1 MKNRK
6 SEVLAFAL
14 VSGINKAIAR
24 LVDIW
29 DNIGIQEEQ
38 RVERMEAVK
47 KHIELLMNEMIIEE
61 ENLKLRILKNISA
74 CREELDI
81 LYHELS
87 LEPYQI
93 DQSQT
98 VLQLEKDLRTKLE
111 NLVKEK
117 TDRLKELKSLQEE
130 EKSLCIDLCATPY
143 YIPTGSIPSHQQL
156 QDLKEHIKRLS
167 LERESRVEVFSGLR
181 QEISQL
187 MNEIGH
193 NPETTLE
200 KDAVCDDAD
209 TFLLTSEN
217 IKALKLIVCQLEV
230 KKETLIST
238 RDNLMEKVSNLWNRL
253 EFSQEE
259 KNHFENNIKGSLSV
273 EVRKLQN
280 ELDRLDEL
288 KRANMEEVIENIRH
302 ELMEYWDKCTF
313 STEQREAFAAFY
325 SDDFKEE
332 LLIKHE
338 EELARLKNYYAQCK
352 VLFEAVNKWE
362 HNWQLFQDFEKK
374 ASDPNRFS
382 NRGGTL
388 LRESKERAKIQKM
401 LPKLEEEIKGYI
413 EAWEAE
419 QGTAFFVK
427 GQRFMDYVANQWE
440 ELKTQKEKEK
450 SQRLKKGDNSAL
462 RTPPVKRPHGG
473 NSIMNTPSKTRKLT
487 GTPNASVMRTTV
499 SSTSSN
505 STGSNSIGSTF
516 HSVTGKPPLSVQK
529 TPHRSRL
536 PDISHLTPLQEFKSD
551 KPAASYTQFAVSSN
565 KELEKKSNNIEA
577 ILNSTAKDV
586 LH

>member
-6 SEVLAFAL
+6 SEVLAFSL

-93 DQSQT
+93 DLNQT

-111 NLVKEK
+111 DLVKEK
-117 TDRLKELKSLQEE
+117 TDRLKELKSLQEK

-156 QDLKEHIKRLS
+156 QDLKEHIKCLS

-181 QEISQL
+181 QEISRL

-238 RDNLMEKVSNLWNRL
+238 RDDLVEKVSNLWNRL
-253 EFSQEE
+253 EFSQED
-259 KNHFENNIKGSLSV
+259 KSHFENYIKGSLSD

-288 KRANMEEVIENIRH
+288 KRANMQEVIENIRH

-313 STEQREAFAAFY
+313 STEQRESFTAFY
-325 SDDFKEE
+325 SDNFKEE

-338 EELARLKNYYAQCK
+338 EELARLKNYYDQCK
-352 VLFEAVNKWE
+352 VLFDAVNKWE
-362 HNWQLFQDFEKK
+362 QNWHLFQDFEKK

-440 ELKTQKEKEK
+440 ELKTLKEKEK

-473 NSIMNTPSKTRKLT
+473 TTIMNTPSKTRKLAC
-487 GTPNASVMRTTV
+487 TPNASVMRTTV

-505 STGSNSIGSTF
+505 STGSTF

-551 KPAASYTQFAVSSN
+551 KPAASYTQFA

-577 ILNSTAKDV
+577 ILNSTAKDI

>member
-6 SEVLAFAL
+6 SEVLAFSL

-29 DNIGIQEEQ
+29 DSIGIQEEQ

-93 DQSQT
+93 DLSQT

-111 NLVKEK
+111 DLVKEK

-156 QDLKEHIKRLS
+156 QDVKEHIKCLS

-181 QEISQL
+181 QEISRL

-238 RDNLMEKVSNLWNRL
+238 RDDLVEKVSNLWNRL
-253 EFSQEE
+253 EFSQED
-259 KNHFENNIKGSLSV
+259 KNNFENDIKGSLSD

-313 STEQREAFAAFY
+313 STEQRESFTAFY
-325 SDDFKEE
+325 SDNFKEE

-338 EELARLKNYYAQCK
+338 KELARLKNYYDQCK
-352 VLFEAVNKWE
+352 VLFDAVNKWE

-419 QGTAFFVK
+419 QGTAFYVK

-450 SQRLKKGDNSAL
+450 SQRLQKGDKSSL

-473 NSIMNTPSKTRKLT
+473 TTIMNTPSKTRKLPC
-487 GTPNASVMRTTV
+487 TPNASVMRTTV

-505 STGSNSIGSTF
+505 STGSNSTGSTF

-551 KPAASYTQFAVSSN
+551 KPAASYTQFA

-577 ILNSTAKDV
+577 ILNSTAKDG

>member
-6 SEVLAFAL
+6 SEVLAFSL

-87 LEPYQI
+87 QEPYQI

-98 VLQLEKDLRTKLE
+98 VLQLEKDLRIKLE

-238 RDNLMEKVSNLWNRL
+238 RDDLMEKVSNLWNRL

-450 SQRLKKGDNSAL
+450 SQRFKKGDNSAL

-473 NSIMNTPSKTRKLT
+473 NTIMNTPSKTRKLT

-505 STGSNSIGSTF
+505 STGSNSTGSTF

-536 PDISHLTPLQEFKSD
+536 QDISHLTPLPEFKSD
-551 KPAASYTQFAVSSN
+551 KPAASYTQFA